1 MANCG
6 CCSNN
11 DKAEDKRHT
20 PFMLAERVQYAPES
34 IVSSQL
40 SESSAGTLTIF
51 SFDTG
56 QSLSTHSAPFEA
68 IIQVVD
74 GEAAI
79 TIGDNPYTVKTG
91 EMLIMPANIPH
102 SVEAKQQFKMVLTMF
117 RAK

>member
-6 CCSNN
+6 CCGNN

-20 PFMLAERVQYAPES
+20 PFELAQRVQYAPDS
-34 IVSSQL
+34 VVSSQL
-40 SESSAGTLTIF
+40 AESPAGTLTVF
-51 SFDTG
+51 AFDAG
-56 QSLSTHSAPFEA
+56 QGLSTHSAPFEA

-79 TIGDNPYTVKTG
+79 TIGDTPYTVKTG

-102 SVEAKQQFKMVLTMF
+102 SVQAKQQFKMVLTMF
-117 RAK
+117 RTK